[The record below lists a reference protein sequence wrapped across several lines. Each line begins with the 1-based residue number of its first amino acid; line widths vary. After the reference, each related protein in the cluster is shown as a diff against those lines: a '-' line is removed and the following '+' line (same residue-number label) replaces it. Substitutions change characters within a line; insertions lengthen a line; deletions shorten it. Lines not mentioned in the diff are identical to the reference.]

1 MTTNTMF
8 PALARVLDAAD
19 APVTFFFRDD
29 DGGWENARLC
39 ALLDLHERY
48 GMPLDLALI
57 PDALS
62 PRVVRELEHRAQR
75 NDALGLHQ
83 HGRAHLNH
91 ESAGRKCEF
100 GTSRKAVDQYTD
112 IESGRNTLAG
122 RFGERV
128 DPIFT
133 PPWNRCT
140 QVTVVSLSALCFRV
154 LSRDRGA
161 EDLNPFGLTELPVD
175 VDWCGVMVAA
185 GGGSR
190 GEALAEIDRRLARA
204 ATRREPVGV
213 MLHHAVM
220 DGESLEV
227 EEALLALLARH
238 PQARSERMIDLC
250 PHGAARNVTTA
261 SGARG

>member
-1 MTTNTMF
+1 MTANTMF
-8 PALARVLDAAD
+8 PALERVLDEVD
-19 APVTFFFRDD
+19 APVIFFFRDD
-29 DGGWENARLC
+29 DGGWEDARLC
-39 ALLDLHERY
+39 ALLDLHERH

-62 PRVVRELEHRAQR
+62 QRIVRELEIRAGR
-75 NDALGLHQ
+75 NDALGMHQ

-112 IESGRNTLAG
+112 IESGRNTLADH
-122 RFGERV
+122 FGGRV

-140 QVTVVSLSALCFRV
+140 QVTVVSLSALGFRV
-154 LSRDRGA
+154 VSRDRGA

-175 VDWCGVMVAA
+175 VDWCGLLAAA
-185 GGGSR
+185 GHRSH

-204 ATRREPVGV
+204 ATRAEPVGV

-220 DGESLEV
+220 DAEWLEA

-238 PQARSERMIDLC
+238 PQARCRRMIDLC
-250 PHGAARNVTTA
+250 APGAARNVATA

>member
-8 PALARVLDAAD
+8 PALERILDEAD

-29 DGGWENARLC
+29 DGGWEDARLY
-39 ALLDLHERY
+39 ALMDLHERH

-62 PRVVRELEHRAQR
+62 PRVVRELERR
-75 NDALGLHQ
+75 TERSDALGLHQ

-112 IESGRNTLAG
+112 IESGRNTLADHFG
-122 RFGERV
+122 RRV

-140 QVTVVSLSALCFRV
+140 QVTVVSLSALGFRV

-175 VDWCGVMVAA
+175 VDWCGVLAAA
-185 GGGSR
+185 GSLSHGG
-190 GEALAEIDRRLARA
+190 ALAAMDRGLARA
-204 ATRREPVGV
+204 ATQAEPVGV

-220 DGESLEV
+220 DAESLEV
-227 EEALLALLARH
+227 EDALLALLARH
-238 PQARSERMIDLC
+238 PQARCGRMIDLY
-250 PHGAARNVTTA
+250 PQGAARNMTA
-261 SGARG
+261 SSGARG